1 MHVYFLI
8 ATMALSAVFFPTRLY
23 IGFCLLLLTFICGA
37 RDGVLGYDFSV
48 YESYFSNLLTD
59 GNVHAYEAGYFWI
72 NYIFAANDLPFHA
85 FLFCLSFFYHLSL
98 FFVLFYLEDE
108 IGVNPG
114 WILFFYV
121 TSGFYF
127 WHAYTLLR
135 QSVGISLFYL
145 SMGLN
150 LKGMFFLNLISP
162 LFHVSSVINIFV
174 VGYLKIREKISVT
187 IGLVIFIT
195 MAFFGFMLTE
205 YFSRKFEF
213 YGVIDKAGLLVL
225 IETLLQSFILIAML
239 GKNRYSS
246 LIKIVVCVSVLFCF
260 LGFFI
265 NEIFIRFLEPYKLL
279 MLMSYALLLCRLR
292 VENIFLYAALAV
304 LFVALSYLRMYRF
317 FTNFGEYAIPYNF
330 IF

>member
-8 ATMALSAVFFPTRLY
+8 ATMALSAVFFPTRIF
-23 IGFCLLLLTFICGA
+23 IGVCLFFLALICGA
-37 RDGVLGYDFSV
+37 RDGVLGYDFWV

-59 GNVHAYEAGYFWI
+59 GNFYAYEAGYFWI

-85 FLFCLSFFYHLSL
+85 FLFCLSFFYHFSL
-98 FFVLFYLEDE
+98 FFVLFYLKDE

-114 WILFFYV
+114 WVLFFYV

-145 SMGLN
+145 SLGLHFRGMLALN
-150 LKGMFFLNLISP
+150 LLSP

-174 VGYLKIREKISVT
+174 VCYLKIREKISIS

-205 YFSRKFEF
+205 YFSRKLEF
-213 YGVIDKAGLLVL
+213 YEVFDKAGFLVL
-225 IETLLQSFILIAML
+225 METLLQGFILIVIL
-239 GKNRYSS
+239 RKNRYSP
-246 LIKIVVCVSVLFCF
+246 LIKIAVCVSVLFCF
-260 LGFFI
+260 LGYFI
-265 NEIFIRFLEPYKLL
+265 NEIFIRFLEPYKLF
-279 MLMSYALLLCRLR
+279 MLMSYALLLWRLR
-292 VENIFLYAALAV
+292 LENRFLYTAFAV
-304 LFVALSYLRMYRF
+304 LFVVLSYLRMYRF
-317 FTNFGEYAIPYNF
+317 FNNFGDYAVPYNF

>member
-8 ATMALSAVFFPTRLY
+8 ATVALSAVFFPTRLY
-23 IGFCLLLLTFICGA
+23 IGICLLLLAFICGA

-59 GNVHAYEAGYFWI
+59 GNFYAYEAGYFWI
-72 NYIFAANDLPFHA
+72 NYIFAANDLSFHA

-98 FFVLFYLEDE
+98 FFVLFYLKDE

-150 LKGMFFLNLISP
+150 FRGMLALNLISP

-174 VGYLKIREKISVT
+174 VGYLKIREKISIRIV
-187 IGLVIFIT
+187 LVIFTT
-195 MAFFGFMLTE
+195 MAFAGSVLTE
-205 YFSRKFEF
+205 YFSRKFES
-213 YGVIDKAGLLVL
+213 YGVFDKAGSLIL
-225 IETLLQSFILIAML
+225 IETLLQSFILIAL
-239 GKNRYSS
+239 LKNNRYSP
-246 LIKIVVCVSVLFCF
+246 LIKIAVCVSVLFCL
-260 LGFFI
+260 LGFFV

-279 MLMSYALLLCRLR
+279 LLMSYALLLWRLSL
-292 VENIFLYAALAV
+292 ENRFFYAAFAV

-317 FTNFGEYAIPYNF
+317 FNNFGDYAIPYNF